1 MAVVPPAL
9 STLTAEQAEIYR
21 QFPANLTQ
29 YMLLAGESVEAY
41 MRLGFSFR
49 SISIPAA
56 DRETVILRIGCLRRC
71 AYELMQHI
79 DIARRAGVDDAV
91 IANLICGAMSFGEP
105 RIDRLVA
112 YVDAA
117 LHNRI
122 TPQIMADLGQHY
134 DDVQIA
140 EISLLT
146 GHYVMTAIFLQSLD
160 VPLDANP
167 TAWPG
172 ELPS

>member
-1 MAVVPPAL
+1 VVVPPAL
-9 STLTAEQAEIYR
+9 DSLTAEQSEVYR
-21 QFPANLTQ
+21 LFPANLTQ
-29 YMLLAGESVEAY
+29 YLLLTNESAEPY

-49 SISIPAA
+49 SVSISDT

-79 DIARRAGVDDAV
+79 DIARRAGVEDAV
-91 IANLICGAMSFGEP
+91 IANLICGATSYGEP

-117 LHNRI
+117 LTNQI
-122 TPQIMADLGQHY
+122 TPQIMSDLALHY
-134 DDVQIA
+134 DDTQIA
-140 EISLLT
+140 EIALLT
-146 GHYVMTAIFLQSLD
+146 GHYMMTAIFLQSLD